1 MPDIAAQSFSIKS
14 LLSRPA
20 ADFDADV
27 PGSAEFIAASE
38 ADRVTLEAG
47 YQDLAGTPTFI
58 SQVTKGI
65 VDEWE
70 LTLSPAVVASRV
82 RGRDPLTLLLERPV
96 MMVFP
101 RSPERQQVETVATQA
116 EGGGNYRIVNPEQ
129 SPLGRWTAR
138 TIAGAVIARLNEDL
152 PVGEQLSLSWQVRDY
167 EIRTDY
173 SASGRPVDILGE
185 LAEPWNQAAPT
196 AVDVLI
202 EGLVVIIRNRQPIPP
217 AEYTFA
223 LADARIKRLTI
234 TKRRPRRTGQVTLSG
249 MSVQIEGNGL
259 VGVQLP
265 DPTVDVEETPNRTSI
280 TVTTPTGT
288 FTYRMPDGVLIRSE
302 KVVFGEMGNGLEM
315 ISRETTENDWT
326 VVQYDNMRPLNAPN
340 QLRQRVVVEGIHPS
354 DTTARTF
361 QVLRTEDVTFEYD
374 TQEFLYRTTSTK
386 RELNL
391 RGGDMRLTERVVKDY
406 DETGPL
412 RYEIVTTTARWNDR
426 IGYWTLV
433 NRDGA
438 PASGYRPGGPGRSKV
453 TWIPG
458 GMRPG
463 LNNSGT
469 LIPVMIQETISTA
482 PDAEPLIYSN
492 DNLTLEELRVIFNQI
507 AQASGLWEYELAIEC
522 ITMPWLKKHVGI
534 QFTGARDADGTL
546 IPFHPDLPA
555 GYLRPALIVEHQL
568 RYVEGEGPDASS
580 LTSMVRAVYWS
591 AT

>member
-47 YQDLAGTPTFI
+47 YQDVMGTPTFI

-101 RSPERQQVETVATQA
+101 RSPERTVVETVATQA
-116 EGGGNYRIVNPEQ
+116 EGGGNYRVVNPDH

-138 TIAGAVIARLNEDL
+138 TIAEAVIARVNEDL
-152 PVGEQLSLSWQVRDY
+152 LPTEQLVLSWQVRDY
-167 EIRTDY
+167 EIRSDY

-185 LAEPWNQAAPT
+185 LAEPWNQVPAM

-202 EGLVVIIRNRQPIPP
+202 EGLVVIIRNREPVPP

-249 MSVQIEGNGL
+249 MSVQIEGNGRIGL
-259 VGVQLP
+259 ELP
-265 DPTVDVEETPNRTSI
+265 DPTVDIEETPNRTST

-302 KVVFGEMGNGLEM
+302 KVVFGEGPNGLEM

-326 VVQYDNMRPLNAPN
+326 LTQYDNMRPLNAPN
-340 QLRQRVVVEGIHPS
+340 QLHQTVVIEGIHPS
-354 DTTARTF
+354 DPSRTF

-374 TQEFLYRTTSTK
+374 AQEFLYRTTSTK

-391 RGGDMRLTERVVKDY
+391 RAQDMRLTERITKDY

-426 IGYWTLV
+426 IGFWTLI
-433 NRDGA
+433 NRDAA

-458 GMRPG
+458 GLKPG

-469 LIPVMIQETISTA
+469 LIPVMIQETISEA
-482 PDAEPLIYSN
+482 PDAEPFIYSN
-492 DNLTLEELRVIFNQI
+492 DNLTLEELRAIFTQI
-507 AQASGLWEYELAIEC
+507 ASASGLWEYELSIEC
-522 ITMPWLKKHVGI
+522 ITMPWLRKHVGI
-534 QFTGARDADGTL
+534 QFMGARDADGTL
-546 IPFHPDLPA
+546 IPFHPDLPP

-568 RYVEGEGPDASS
+568 RYVEGDGPDASS
-580 LTSMVRAVYWS
+580 LTSMVRALYWS

>member
-47 YQDLAGTPTFI
+47 YQDVTGTPTFI

-70 LTLSPAVVASRV
+70 LTLSPAVIASRV

-101 RSPERQQVETVATQA
+101 RSPERAVVETVATLA
-116 EGGGNYRIVNPEQ
+116 EGGGNYRVVNPDH

-138 TIAGAVIARLNEDL
+138 TIAEAVIARLNEDL
-152 PVGEQLSLSWQVRDY
+152 APTEQLVLSWQVRDY
-167 EIRTDY
+167 EIRSDY

-185 LAEPWNQAAPT
+185 LAEPWNQVPAM

-202 EGLVVIIRNRQPIPP
+202 EGLVVIIRNRQPVPP

-249 MSVQIEGNGL
+249 MSVQIEGNGR
-259 VGVQLP
+259 VGLELP
-265 DPTVDVEETPNRTSI
+265 DPTIDIEETPNRTSA

-288 FTYRMPDGVLIRSE
+288 FTYRMPEGLLIRSV
-302 KVVFGEMGNGLEM
+302 KVVFGASPLGGEEM

-326 VVQYDNMRPLNAPN
+326 AVQYDNMRPLNAAN
-340 QLRQRVVVEGIHPS
+340 QISQRVVIEGIHPS
-354 DTTARTF
+354 DPSRTF

-391 RGGDMRLTERVVKDY
+391 RARDMRMTERVTKDY

-426 IGYWTLV
+426 IGFWTLIS
-433 NRDGA
+433 RDGA

-458 GMRPG
+458 GLKPG

-469 LIPVMIQETISTA
+469 LIPVMIQETISEA
-482 PDAEPLIYSN
+482 PDAEPFIYSN
-492 DNLTLEELRVIFNQI
+492 DNLTLEELRAIFNQI
-507 AQASGLWEYELAIEC
+507 AQASGLWEYELSIEC
-522 ITMPWLKKHVGI
+522 ITMPWLRKHVGI

-546 IPFHPDLPA
+546 IPFHPDLPP

-568 RYVEGEGPDASS
+568 RYVEGDGPDASS
-580 LTSMVRAVYWS
+580 LTSMVRALYWS